1 MAPFNEHLKIRPS
14 PRTDRENEDHL
25 KQAALQESE
34 ERYRTLVETSPD
46 AITLTD
52 LEGKVI
58 LCNRQAARLHGFDH
72 PKEMRLMVYEMRPLG
87 LHQVGL
93 LEALRQRLDAVEK
106 RAGIQNRLEV
116 EGEIKLPAPLEEE
129 LYSITQEA
137 LNNSL
142 KHAASTLTVVRLHAG
157 GENVMIEV
165 SDNGKGFILEAEG
178 NSGGMGLDS
187 MQERARSIGAN
198 LTIVSGNGQGTMVR
212 VAAKLSLQGAESQ
225 PEREVSYE

>member
-1 MAPFNEHLKIRPS
+1 
-14 PRTDRENEDHL
+14 
-25 KQAALQESE
+25 
-34 ERYRTLVETSPD
+34 
-46 AITLTD
+46 
-52 LEGKVI
+52 
-58 LCNRQAARLHGFDH
+58 
-72 PKEMRLMVYEMRPLG
+72 MVYEMRPLG

-106 RAGIQNRLEV
+106 RAGIQTRLEV

-142 KHAASTLTVVRLHAG
+142 KHAASTLTVVRLHAARD
-157 GENVMIEV
+157 NMMIEV
-165 SDNGKGFILEAEG
+165 SDNGKGFNFAGEAHSRGIGLE
-178 NSGGMGLDS
+178 S
-187 MQERARSIGAN
+187 MRERARSIGAN